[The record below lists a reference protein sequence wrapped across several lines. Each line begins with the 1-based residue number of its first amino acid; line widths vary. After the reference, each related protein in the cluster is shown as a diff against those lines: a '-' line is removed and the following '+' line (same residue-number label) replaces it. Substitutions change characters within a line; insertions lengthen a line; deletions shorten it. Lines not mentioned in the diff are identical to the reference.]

1 MPNLIEAVH
10 GLFAEG
16 QSGVFNIVGG
26 ERLSKYQFGK
36 RLSWVFGCDESLIRP
51 TLLSQMS
58 DFVPRPLDM
67 SLSNDKLL
75 STNAVVMPDLSTM
88 LETLAADRPV
98 ADLLAGIDSK

>member
-1 MPNLIEAVH
+1 
-10 GLFAEG
+10 
-16 QSGVFNIVGG
+16 
-26 ERLSKYQFGK
+26 
-36 RLSWVFGCDESLIRP
+36 
-51 TLLSQMS
+51 MS
-58 DFVPRPLDM
+58 DLVPRPLDM